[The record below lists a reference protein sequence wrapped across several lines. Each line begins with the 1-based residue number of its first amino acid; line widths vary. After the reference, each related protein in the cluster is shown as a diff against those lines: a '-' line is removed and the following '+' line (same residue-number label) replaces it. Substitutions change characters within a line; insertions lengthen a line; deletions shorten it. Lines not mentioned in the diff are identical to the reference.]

1 MVNTPSTPPP
11 TGPVPSQG
19 AKSADDQIDV
29 PGKGFEAKPL
39 TFLGMHFDSKEA
51 TKLWQV
57 IIQMVN
63 REIEKD
69 KEKAVKAIR
78 DFRQK
83 SEGED

>member
-11 TGPVPSQG
+11 TGPSNPQG
-19 AKSADDQIDV
+19 AQHVDDKIQV
-29 PGKGFEAKPL
+29 PGKGFEAKPM

-57 IIQMVN
+57 IIQSVN

-69 KEKAVKAIR
+69 KEKAIKAIR
-78 DFRQK
+78 DFREK